1 MKNFYK
7 SANIENWENISMIDR
22 FVLLC
27 LMLGV
32 EGDSDISTISMEKIS
47 EYCSYTDEDGI
58 FHHFGW
64 RKVRECLGRLERA
77 NRIKIIYPEKKG
89 QCTKYKI
96 LLPEHYEKVSIEFCK
111 QNLSPIAKGYILCNL
126 QHNLNKFEDTK
137 QPNNI
142 DTLCQYNI
150 DVMKDQ
156 FSDSSGKIR
165 RAEKELVDKGILTL
179 NDTTKKYKNG
189 FPITERILHLD
200 KVQLGRFV
208 VESILD
214 HEQRISNNEHEID
227 QLKTYMNSILEFVAT
242 LDPEKVQKAIENLKK

>member
-1 MKNFYK
+1 MIFLTR
-7 SANIENWENISMIDR
+7 ISKFNTI
-22 FVLLC
+22 
-27 LMLGV
+27 
-32 EGDSDISTISMEKIS
+32 ISGSKLNT
-47 EYCSYTDEDGI
+47 G
-58 FHHFGW
+58 
-64 RKVRECLGRLERA
+64 L
-77 NRIKIIYPEKKG
+77 N
-89 QCTKYKI
+89 
-96 LLPEHYEKVSIEFCK
+96 
-111 QNLSPIAKGYILCNL
+111 PIAELCYG
-126 QHNLNKFEDTK
+126 KDTIVIKK

-179 NDTTKKYKNG
+179 NNTTKKYKNG

-214 HEQRISNNEHEID
+214 HEQRIVDVENKVFNNEHEIN

-242 LDPEKVQKAIENLKK
+242 LDPEKVQNAIEKFKK